1 MHVYDVFIFW
11 QNKSTKDLLEE
22 AKKIAKPGAEPMWKL
37 QGKKSPRKEKG
48 RKDSKKDKKA
58 QGTQCLDEE
67 LKY

>member
-1 MHVYDVFIFW
+1 
-11 QNKSTKDLLEE
+11 
-22 AKKIAKPGAEPMWKL
+22 MWKL

-67 LKY
+67 LKF